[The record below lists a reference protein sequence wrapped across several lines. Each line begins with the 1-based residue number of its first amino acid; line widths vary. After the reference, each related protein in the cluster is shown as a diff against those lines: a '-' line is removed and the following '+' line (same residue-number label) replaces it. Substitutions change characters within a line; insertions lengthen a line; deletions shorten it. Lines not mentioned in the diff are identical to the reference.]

1 MKATLIPLAAP
12 QPTTGPVCDPT
23 TCDIP
28 GCGHDGRDPR
38 DHGARLLDALVEGCR
53 RLQSADLLPESHGAV
68 PRLTL
73 TMTLADLQQ
82 LSGLGTTETGEQL
95 SPATLRRLACDAEII
110 PAVLDGQSEVL
121 DVGRLRRLT
130 TAAIWKALVTRDQH
144 CRFPNCSRPP
154 LMCHAHHL
162 EHWADGG
169 ATSLTNMILLC
180 RHHHRLIH
188 ARPWTIRRTAPNDY
202 EFDPPDDI
210 RRHRVSSRPPP
221 DD

>member
-1 MKATLIPLAAP
+1 M
-12 QPTTGPVCDPT
+12 
-23 TCDIP
+23 
-28 GCGHDGRDPR
+28 
-38 DHGARLLDALVEGCR
+38 LDALVEGCR

-73 TMTLADLQQ
+73 TMTLTELQQ

-130 TAAIWKALVTRDQH
+130 TAAIWKTLVTRDQH

-154 LMCHAHHL
+154 LMRHAHHL

-188 ARPWTIRRTAPNDY
+188 ARPWTIRRTAANDY

-221 DD
+221 DN